1 MVGSPLGHSA
11 GMCATGL
18 RATSRV
24 QLQGPQYGSRRV
36 RNNHCQR
43 LSIMSISDSRGLQNC
58 SSRVRLKSRATGW
71 KTWYRSGLRAAA
83 RPCHF
88 IPGVLTVWRRVCV
101 APIRTSCGPSTAERG
116 TLSTQESTMA
126 DAGASTAGP
135 AVADSVPKT
144 PPQKLGGYEFWRHIG
159 SPRTIVA
166 PMVDQ
171 SELAWRE
178 LSRR

>member
-1 MVGSPLGHSA
+1 M
-11 GMCATGL
+11 
-18 RATSRV
+18 
-24 QLQGPQYGSRRV
+24 
-36 RNNHCQR
+36 
-43 LSIMSISDSRGLQNC
+43 
-58 SSRVRLKSRATGW
+58 
-71 KTWYRSGLRAAA
+71 
-83 RPCHF
+83 
-88 IPGVLTVWRRVCV
+88 WRRVCV

-135 AVADSVPKT
+135 AVADPVPKT
-144 PPQKLGGYEFWRHIG
+144 PPQKLGGYDFWRHIG